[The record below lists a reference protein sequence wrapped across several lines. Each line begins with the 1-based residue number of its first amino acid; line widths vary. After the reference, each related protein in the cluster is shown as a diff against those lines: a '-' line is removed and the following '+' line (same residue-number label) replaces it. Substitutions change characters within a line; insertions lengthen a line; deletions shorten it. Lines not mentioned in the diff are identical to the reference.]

1 MRVLPVLE
9 TGERVIVA
17 LSGGADSVALL
28 LALAER
34 GDWQLTAAHLN
45 HMIRG
50 EDAERDERFV
60 RALCKRIGV
69 KLICAREDVPALA
82 AERQEGLETAARAA
96 RRAFLLRTM
105 EADRATAIATAHH
118 LGDQAETVVMHLG
131 RGGGVHG
138 AAGMRAR
145 VGMWAKPLLEVS
157 RREILDFLAARR
169 QDFCEDATNAACDT
183 ARNAVRHRVLP
194 ALEAV
199 YPGAATALSRFA
211 AIAAD
216 EDDYMIREAHALI
229 MRGVQPLP
237 FGSRLFVQDAHP
249 AILRRVLWR
258 LSGADFEGVERL
270 MALYGQARGA
280 LSLTGFTA
288 ERAGEW
294 LYFIRPDA
302 RPPAAAALA
311 DGARLPGIGH
321 LSMRPAEPVPVRDD
335 PLSQVL
341 DAAALTGAV
350 LRTRRPGDRMRM
362 LGAPGGRLLS
372 DVMIDRKIDRP
383 LRDWMAVVARGNEV
397 LWLPGAAIAQGV
409 AISKD
414 TEGACRLT
422 WTREDLNDGNAPLD
436 R

>member
-9 TGERVIVA
+9 AGERVIVA

-28 LALAER
+28 IALAER

-69 KLICAREDVPALA
+69 TLICAREDVPALA
-82 AERQEGLETAARAA
+82 TERREGLETAARAA
-96 RRAFLLRTM
+96 RRAFLLRAM
-105 EADRATAIATAHH
+105 QAEGATAIATAHH
-118 LGDQAETVVMHLG
+118 LDDQAETVLMHLA

-157 RREILDFLAARR
+157 RREILDFLAARG
-169 QDFCEDATNAACDT
+169 QDFCEDATNAMCDT

-194 ALEAV
+194 SLEAV

-216 EDDYMIREAHALI
+216 EDDYMAREAHALI
-229 MRGVQPLP
+229 ARRVQPLP
-237 FGSRLFVQDAHP
+237 FGSRLLVQDAHP
-249 AILRRVLWR
+249 AILRRVLW
-258 LSGADFEGVERL
+258 LCSGADFEGVRRL
-270 MALYGQARGA
+270 MALHAQARGA
-280 LSLTGFTA
+280 LSLPSFTA

-294 LYFIRPDA
+294 LYFIRPHV
-302 RPPAAAALA
+302 RPPAKTALA
-311 DGARLPGIGH
+311 DGARLLGIGR
-321 LSMRPAEPVPVRDD
+321 LSMRSAKPVPMRDD
-335 PLSQVL
+335 PFSQVL

-350 LRTRRPGDRMRM
+350 LRTRKPGDRMRM

-383 LRDWMAVVARGNEV
+383 LRDWMAVVARDNEII
-397 LWLPGAAIAQGV
+397 WLPGVAIAQNA

-414 TEGACRLT
+414 TKGACRLT